1 MSARPCR
8 GSSAGGRG
16 SSRTSRS
23 WSPIDDTLTYGELER
38 ETAADARAASQLIG
52 VGKGTRVGVL
62 MPNGTSW
69 PVVAI
74 GASRAGATLVPLSTF
89 LRPPEL
95 AAQLR
100 VAGVEHLVV
109 VPTFLGA

>member
-1 MSARPCR
+1 MSSERQTVPRLVRRWAREQPDKPFVV
-8 GSSAGGRG
+8 
-16 SSRTSRS
+16 T
-23 WSPIDDTLTYGELER
+23 DHDTLTYGRLEQ
-38 ETAADARAASQLIG
+38 ETAAIACRFAATG

-100 VAGVEHLVV
+100 RGRRAPRVGSH
-109 VPTFLGA
+109 VPGS